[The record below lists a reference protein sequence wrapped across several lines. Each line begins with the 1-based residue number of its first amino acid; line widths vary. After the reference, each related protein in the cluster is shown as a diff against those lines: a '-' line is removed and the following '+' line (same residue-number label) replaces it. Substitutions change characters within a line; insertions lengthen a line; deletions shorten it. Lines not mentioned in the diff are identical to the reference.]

1 MKDEEKQEEQKN
13 AVESIKRHLSD
24 VARTILDFITLFHE
38 NKKRKVGLF
47 YEVMHTIWEK
57 VIVM

>member
-13 AVESIKRHLSD
+13 AVESIKRHQSD
-24 VARTILDFITLFHE
+24 VARKILNFITLFH
-38 NKKRKVGLF
+38 KTKSLF

>member
-38 NKKRKVGLF
+38 KKKKSGL
-47 YEVMHTIWEK
+47 IL
-57 VIVM
+57 

>member
-24 VARTILDFITLFHE
+24 VARTILDFITLVHE
-38 NKKRKVGLF
+38 KRKEKWAYFMKLCILF
-47 YEVMHTIWEK
+47 GKML
-57 VIVM
+57 